1 MKAVTNLMTKDKDG
15 EDDVFS
21 ASNLEI
27 ETVSNGWI
35 LRVVDEEETEYTEV
49 FQFHEADKLL
59 GAIQTALIGGA

>member
-15 EDDVFS
+15 DDDVFS
-21 ASNLEI
+21 ASNLEV